1 MNSRLIFASLFAF
14 VAANVRGQLLT
25 GTLVRQGAIKET
37 VLGNAEGV
45 EEVKG
50 KEVAKGQEE
59 NVAPSNELLMGEALG
74 DFDKKPSSAEV
85 ETEIRNEGG
94 DPDAGYEKT
103 KGSVLDDDVK
113 SGKYIPNPAQVLGEV
128 LASGKEMPEEV
139 EGEILAGD
147 AVELNV
153 LTMEKWDF
161 FMDSMLTDQFLYLTS
176 L

>member
-1 MNSRLIFASLFAF
+1 MNYRLILLSLFAF
-14 VAANVRGQLLT
+14 IVANVSGQLLT

-74 DFDKKPSSAEV
+74 DFDKKPSAAEV
-85 ETEIRNEGG
+85 EVEIRNEGG
-94 DPDAGYEKT
+94 DPDAGYKET

-113 SGKYIPNPAQVLGEV
+113 SGKYISNPAQVLGEV
-128 LASGKEMPEEV
+128 LSSGKEMPEEV

-153 LTMEKWDF
+153 LTMEKWYF
-161 FMDSMLTDQFLYLTS
+161 FLDSMLNEQYLC